1 MIVGGEPTF
10 GKGTVQQFRNLDQ
23 FTNYPEMRPLGEMKV
38 TIQKY
43 YRVNGGSVQL
53 KG

>member
-38 TIQKY
+38 TIQKIL
-43 YRVNGGSVQL
+43 SC
-53 KG
+53 KWWFSAT